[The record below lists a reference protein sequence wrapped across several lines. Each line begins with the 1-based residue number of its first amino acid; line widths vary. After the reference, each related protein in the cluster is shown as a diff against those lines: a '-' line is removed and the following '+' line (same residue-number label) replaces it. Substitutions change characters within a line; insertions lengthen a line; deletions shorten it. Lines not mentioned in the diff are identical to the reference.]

1 MRTVLVFVLTL
12 ALGLLCFAACTA
24 TTSPDEVCLTNGGVC
39 FTTSDMV
46 GCDMPLS
53 FPCSNGYV
61 CCTSA
66 YRASIGEAGVVT
78 DAPSGNPGP
87 LDAGADAATAAA
99 PGRRT
104 PRRPRARRPT
114 AGRTAARKARKTPRR
129 TPQPAA
135 GYRPCFT
142 SDSSSSVSVM
152 PSRTARTC
160 PVREMMTRV
169 GIAVTP

>member
-66 YRASIGEAGVVT
+66 YGANIGEAGVVT

-87 LDAGADAATAAA
+87 LDAGADAATAGGAGAKDAA
-99 PGRRT
+99 STEGS
-104 PRRPRARRPT
+104 A
-114 AGRTAARKARKTPRR
+114 ADSGKDGGAEGAKDAAKDAAAR
-129 TPQPAA
+129 
-135 GYRPCFT
+135 G
-142 SDSSSSVSVM
+142 
-152 PSRTARTC
+152 
-160 PVREMMTRV
+160 
-169 GIAVTP
+169 